1 MRHYGLD
8 ALALVRGVERLTS
21 QETGITEEDL
31 GAVRVEAVHSV
42 SKAEA
47 L

>member
-8 ALALVRGVERLTS
+8 ALALVRAIERLTG
-21 QETGITEEDL
+21 QETGIDEAAL
-31 GAVRVEAVHSV
+31 GEVRVEDVHSAV
-42 SKAEA
+42 KAEA